1 MNEHETALRIREL
14 DLWLA
19 RNRQAEAEFNRAEAN
34 FRNAEAALHAFRIKQ
49 PHEKKKS
56 GRPGFWKSPHGLFFV
71 QEVDRVRKK
80 RNCKIAFA
88 IDVVKKKTLQMSR
101 WRQAHSLQNPY
112 MEKTA
117 ATLARLSR
125 SALQVRYQ
133 EARRYWRFVLAPEL
147 HQEEEDSVHRNFD
160 EALSA
165 WRAASTAWRHI
176 IDEHSTLTR
185 NPYDF
190 S

>member
-1 MNEHETALRIREL
+1 MNENKRTLRRIE
-14 DLWLA
+14 LWLA
-19 RNRQAEAEFNRAEAN
+19 KNRQAEAECNTAEAN
-34 FRNAEAALHAFRIKQ
+34 VRKAEAALQKFRTKQ

-80 RNCKIAFA
+80 RNGKIASA
-88 IDVVKKKTLQMSR
+88 IRIVRTKTFQRSR
-101 WRQAHSLQNPY
+101 WCQARGLRDPIIEQR
-112 MEKTA
+112 A
-117 ATLARLSR
+117 ARLMRLSGP
-125 SALQVRYQ
+125 ALQVRYQ
-133 EARRYWRFVLAPEL
+133 EARRYWMFLIAPEL
-147 HQEEEDSVHRNFD
+147 HQKEEESLKRNFD

-165 WRAASTAWRHI
+165 WGAASTAWRKLGEACPNI
-176 IDEHSTLTR
+176 TLTR